1 MNIGGTFVVPRRERG
16 FDMVRSLAL
25 TAAAVLL
32 GLLAGCG
39 GGDSATEAN
48 STQDYCEGLRN
59 AQKEFRALESGD
71 PSKVNLNDA
80 FGRLQDLADQA
91 PPAVAD
97 EWAALDNAISGM
109 DKALEDAGLGFNDLT
124 NPESLQELDPQKA
137 QELARKAQQ
146 LGGRQFE
153 KASRAIEK
161 HARTECNIKLG

>member
-1 MNIGGTFVVPRRERG
+1 MNFGGTFVVPRRERG
-16 FDMVRSLAL
+16 VDMVRSLAL

-32 GLLAGCG
+32 GVLAGCG

-146 LGGRQFE
+146 LGGQQFE

>member
-1 MNIGGTFVVPRRERG
+1 
-16 FDMVRSLAL
+16 MVRSLAL

-146 LGGRQFE
+146 LGGQQFE

>member
-25 TAAAVLL
+25 TGAAVLL
-32 GLLAGCG
+32 GVLAGCG

-48 STQDYCEGLRN
+48 STKDYCEGLRN
-59 AQKEFRALESGD
+59 VQKEFRALESGD
-71 PSKVNLNDA
+71 PSKVNLDDA

-109 DKALEDAGLGFNDLT
+109 DRALEDAGLGFNDL
-124 NPESLQELDPQKA
+124 NRESLQNLDPQKA
-137 QELARKAQQ
+137 RELGRKAQQ
-146 LGGRQFE
+146 FGGQQLE

>member
-1 MNIGGTFVVPRRERG
+1 MNTGGTFVVPRRERG

-25 TAAAVLL
+25 TAVAVLL
-32 GLLAGCG
+32 GVLAGCG

-71 PSKVNLNDA
+71 PSKVDLDDA

-124 NPESLQELDPQKA
+124 NPKSLQELDPQKA
-137 QELARKAQQ
+137 RELGRKAQQ
-146 LGGRQFE
+146 FGGQQFE

-161 HARTECNIKLG
+161 HARTECNVKLG